1 MAAVA
6 DARKADGIPTEASV
20 MQPNDPRGRRAFESP
35 FREDPAP
42 QAPESRMRDRTHYIG
57 KAMLAAFV
65 LLLAIVA
72 LILLL

>member
-20 MQPNDPRGRRAFESP
+20 MHPNEPRDQRAFESP
-35 FREDPAP
+35 FREDPP
-42 QAPESRMRDRTHYIG
+42 PHAPESRMRDRTRHIG
-57 KAMLAAFV
+57 KLLAAFA
-65 LLLAIVA
+65 LLVAIVV